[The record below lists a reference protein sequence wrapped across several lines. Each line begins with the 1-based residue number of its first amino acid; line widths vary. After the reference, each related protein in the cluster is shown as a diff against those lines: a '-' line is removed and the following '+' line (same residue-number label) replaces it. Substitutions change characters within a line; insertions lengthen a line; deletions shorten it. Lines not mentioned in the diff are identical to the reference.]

1 MTSPMKS
8 SSMGMSGGMGNC
20 IYLRRTLYYLVKAVT
35 YMYIIRELV
44 GINIDVMTCL
54 HPVSIY

>member
-8 SSMGMSGGMGNC
+8 SSTGMSGGMGNC
-20 IYLRRTLYYLVKAVT
+20 TCLHRTLYYLVKAVT

-44 GINIDVMTCL
+44 GINIEVMTFL
-54 HPVSIY
+54 TQ

>member
-8 SSMGMSGGMGNC
+8 SSTEMSGGMGNC
-20 IYLRRTLYYLVKAVT
+20 TCLRRTLYYVVKAVT

-44 GINIDVMTCL
+44 GINVKVMTCL
-54 HPVSIY
+54 TQ